1 MGDSTFVEKLKNRPS
16 DRLAARLSGNPTRV
30 VKLRE
35 TAAFPAFRPAR
46 AIPSERTMCKLKVWH
61 TVDAVLAGYYEDE
74 ATGTIDSLLFGLYGD
89 DGLLHFVGHSRVY
102 FDAAEIAKLL
112 DPLKGGTGLT
122 GRAPGGKSRWT
133 GKTQKM
139 VRLDPVPIQ
148 PCQSL
153 RQSPVAITTPCD
165 AGTGSGTFLALGGV
179 PNCSYTTAFI
189 AISLHL
195 RGSPSSPDS
204 SPNAK
209 VHLSPAMGLR
219 LLTAVTSSS
228 RWRWWRVTLRTQL
241 LSYVTPPRRGIPPGN
256 ITFPTWKRRCI
267 PPRNAGNQAE
277 TVDV

>member
-1 MGDSTFVEKLKNRPS
+1 
-16 DRLAARLSGNPTRV
+16 
-30 VKLRE
+30 
-35 TAAFPAFRPAR
+35 
-46 AIPSERTMCKLKVWH
+46 MCKFKVWH

-153 RQSPVAITTPCD
+153 RQSPVAMHDTMRRGNGIGD
-165 AGTGSGTFLALGGV
+165 V
-179 PNCSYTTAFI
+179 PRTRRRSKLFV
-189 AISLHL
+189 HHGFH
-195 RGSPSSPDS
+195 RHFPSS
-204 SPNAK
+204 A
-209 VHLSPAMGLR
+209 R
-219 LLTAVTSSS
+219 LTIVT
-228 RWRWWRVTLRTQL
+228 
-241 LSYVTPPRRGIPPGN
+241 
-256 ITFPTWKRRCI
+256 
-267 PPRNAGNQAE
+267 
-277 TVDV
+277 